1 VPSLHLA
8 VAPAGAVG
16 AAIGRGTQ
24 LPLVFVYEPA
34 PHPAEGGATT
44 SGCVVDVA
52 ARAIDSKYAIC
63 SCEYVASV
71 VGATVVATVA
81 EEFVVGSTGGVVAA
95 GVAVA
100 ARTVTCT
107 VVTGAGS
114 LEGVTVDVVAGA
126 DVPTV
131 VDETERGASVVPTTT
146 VRPWG
151 CTIAPN
157 TARPTRMQTVASTP

>member
-1 VPSLHLA
+1 
-8 VAPAGAVG
+8 
-16 AAIGRGTQ
+16 
-24 LPLVFVYEPA
+24 LVFVYEPA

-71 VGATVVATVA
+71 VGATVVATSVVTSTVVATVA